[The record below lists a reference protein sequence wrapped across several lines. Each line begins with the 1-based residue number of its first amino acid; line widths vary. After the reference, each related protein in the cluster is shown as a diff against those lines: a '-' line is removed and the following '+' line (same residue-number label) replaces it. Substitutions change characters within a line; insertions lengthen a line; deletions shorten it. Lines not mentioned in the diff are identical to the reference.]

1 MAAQAGEDGFPDDQ
15 HYTEGLKPKEPEN
28 KVGSVNFH
36 FRFNRILRATL
47 RYSYQYKNKR
57 FVIEGTRA
65 ITGGDDEDEQQK
77 RSGTAQLHEDHFACI
92 CACLML
98 LSHPVEKW
106 DTKKV
111 DEVSH
116 IYLNNSCGFTECGFR
131 FWIMETTFLPM
142 LMTWKCPRNVQ

>member
-15 HYTEGLKPKEPEN
+15 HYTEGQKPKEPEN
-28 KVGSVNFH
+28 KVGSVH
-36 FRFNRILRATL
+36 FDFLFEEILRPAL

-65 ITGGDDEDEQQK
+65 ITGGGADDEEEQQK
-77 RSGTAQLHEDHFACI
+77 RSGTAQLQEDHFACI

-98 LSHPVEKW
+98 LSLPVEKW

-111 DEVSH
+111 DEVIH
-116 IYLNNSCGFTECGFR
+116 IYLNKIYVFKV
-131 FWIMETTFLPM
+131 W
-142 LMTWKCPRNVQ
+142 V